1 MAKKAQPKKIKRNI
15 YAIGGLALPPEAN
28 AYGLAKYSRSAN
40 PASETFTE
48 MTEKILQ
55 GGEATKKFFEIFYF
69 KYGHASI
76 ADLAHVSMALDNI
89 SMVAAIDVVDE
100 QLWDGQERS
109 TRYQKYTVEA
119 VHVPEPVAKNA
130 ALKKIYQGSVE
141 YIMAEYEKNYKE
153 LLPAVRDANPLP
165 EKYPEGAWKS
175 ATRARAFDIARY
187 MLPLGSYTSVGQI
200 TSGRTLE
207 KMISRLYSS
216 EYSEIREVAD
226 DLKTACES
234 PMFNPFTRE
243 ITQSLNV
250 LAKSVKSGSDAAKK
264 VQRLKKVLKAVHPL
278 PTLVKYTAPVPYVIK
293 TKKDL
298 TQVAK
303 EYLKIKTVDSS
314 YDVQVFAS
322 QDPLVEA
329 VTTLLYWVTHYSYG
343 QIYQQVSNWNRKK
356 LEEVFEVGVRH
367 RGRYDELLR
376 PLDTHTLTF
385 DILMDVGSYR
395 DMHRHRR
402 TIQVPQDYT
411 YIHGYDWHPELEK
424 YGNLY
429 AYQVAMDAHTE
440 MVKKLD
446 TKNHEAGVYAMAMGF
461 KRRSVFKMGWN
472 EVDYIGKLRT
482 GVGRHLSYWNIA
494 LRMVEEAAKISPH
507 RTKYIPTTPLSADTV
522 YER

>member
-1 MAKKAQPKKIKRNI
+1 MANKSKRNI

-28 AYGLAKYSRSAN
+28 AYGLAKYSRSAK
-40 PASETFTE
+40 PASETFSE

-76 ADLAHVSMALDNI
+76 ADLAHVSMALENI
-89 SMVAAIDVVDE
+89 SMVAAMDVVDE

-109 TRYQKYTVEA
+109 TRYQKYTVDA
-119 VHVPEPVAKNA
+119 VHVPSVIE
-130 ALKKIYQGSVE
+130 KKPAIKKAFKTGVQ
-141 YIMAEYEKNYKE
+141 YIMTEYEKTYKE
-153 LLPAVRDANPLP
+153 LLPIVREENPLP
-165 EKYPEGAWKS
+165 KGYSEGAWKS
-175 ATRARAFDIARY
+175 STRARAFDIARY

-216 EYSEIREVAD
+216 AYSEIREMAA
-226 DLKTACES
+226 DLKMACES

-243 ITQSLNV
+243 ITEALNY
-250 LAKSVKSGSDAAKK
+250 LSKQVKSSSDAAKK
-264 VQRLKKVLKAVHPL
+264 VQRLKKVLKSVHPL
-278 PTLVKYTAPVPYVIK
+278 PTLVKYTAPVDYVIK
-293 TKKDL
+293 TKQAMK
-298 TQVAK
+298 QVAK
-303 EYLKIKTVDSS
+303 EYLKIKDIDSS
-314 YDVQVFAS
+314 YDVQVFS
-322 QDPLVEA
+322 NQDPLVEA

-343 QIYQQVSNWNRKK
+343 QIYSQVQGWSKRK
-356 LEEVFEVGVRH
+356 LQEVFELGTRQ
-367 RGRYDELLR
+367 RGRHDELLR
-376 PLDTHTLTF
+376 VLDTHSLTF

-402 TIQVPQDYT
+402 TVQIPQDHT

-429 AYQVAMDAHTE
+429 AYQVAMDAHE
-440 MVKKLD
+440 NMVAKLD
-446 TKNHEAGVYAMAMGF
+446 NKNHEAGVYLSAMAF
-461 KRRSVFKMGWN
+461 KRRSLFKMGWN

-494 LRMVEEAAKISPH
+494 LRMVEEAKKVSPERAKH
-507 RTKYIPTTPLSADTV
+507 IPTTPLSADTV